1 MIHFAP
7 ELPQETGPAPYAEA
21 VARLASLKNALRL
34 VDSAAPVADAA
45 IEERVAAAWGS
56 ASEASRRCFAAR
68 SERRIGAAAAGL
80 EAVLAERRAGREP
93 NAKSVE
99 RLAEEIRT
107 GLQELQRV
115 LRA

>member
-7 ELPQETGPAPYAEA
+7 ELPRQAAAAPYAEA

-34 VDSAAPVADAA
+34 VDPAAPVADVAA
-45 IEERVAAAWGS
+45 EERVAAAWSG
-56 ASEASRRCFAAR
+56 ASDASRRCFAAR
-68 SERRIGAAAAGL
+68 SERTIGAAAAGL
-80 EAVLAERRAGREP
+80 EAVLAERKAGREP
-93 NAKSVE
+93 NPKSVE
-99 RLAEEIRT
+99 RLADDIRT

>member
-7 ELPQETGPAPYAEA
+7 ELPQKAGPAPYAEA
-21 VARLASLKNALRL
+21 VARLASLKHALRL
-34 VDSAAPVADAA
+34 VDPVAPIADAA
-45 IEERVAAAWGS
+45 IEERVASAWGN
-56 ASEASRRCFAAR
+56 ASDASRRCFAAR
-68 SERRIGAAAAGL
+68 SERSIGAAAAGL

-93 NAKSVE
+93 NTKSVE
-99 RLAEEIRT
+99 RLADEIRT